1 MKEPLPP
8 GPGSSEEHSLCQSLH
23 EAATE
28 DQRQPTLHSTALTP
42 SSLLSCLHWVNQPE
56 TTGQGSPG
64 GAENGSVGTGG
75 QVEKNTHLG
84 EGGSKKRQGDS
95 EEMAAGAVGYFL
107 GKEEE
112 G

>member
-8 GPGSSEEHSLCQSLH
+8 GAGPTEEHSLCQTLR

-28 DQRQPTLHSTALTP
+28 DQRQPTLHSTPLTP
-42 SSLLSCLHWVNQPE
+42 TSLLSCLHLVNQPE
-56 TTGQGSPG
+56 TAGQGSPG
-64 GAENGSVGTGG
+64 GAENGSVGRGG
-75 QVEKNTHLG
+75 QVEKTHLG

-95 EEMAAGAVGYFL
+95 EEMVAKAAGYFL

>member
-1 MKEPLPP
+1 MPP
-8 GPGSSEEHSLCQSLH
+8 
-23 EAATE
+23 
-28 DQRQPTLHSTALTP
+28 R
-42 SSLLSCLHWVNQPE
+42 VNQPE
-56 TTGQGSPG
+56 TAGQGSPG
-64 GAENGSVGTGG
+64 GVENGSVGTGG

-95 EEMAAGAVGYFL
+95 EEMAARAVGYFL